1 MNNRANN
8 RGLALIAA
16 LVVSYIIYLFSGFIG
31 DVRAIDAIEARG
43 KADAIVVLT
52 GGLGRTE
59 VGLSL
64 LSSGSAGVMILSGV
78 HEDAELDSIFF
89 KKKLS
94 EKDRL
99 RIILEKNSRSTME
112 NAIEVRRIFEE
123 RGFRSMVLIT
133 SGYHM
138 KRALYIFRH
147 MMPDDYIIMPYSV
160 ESPNFDET
168 RWWGSTSLGLLTIE
182 FLKFYWYAAGF
193 GIGAYHF

>member
-1 MNNRANN
+1 MNNKANN

-16 LVVSYIIYLFSGFIG
+16 LVASYIIYLFSSFIG

-59 VGLSL
+59 VGLKL
-64 LSSGSAGVMILSGV
+64 LSSGTAGVMILSGV

-89 KKKLS
+89 RKKLS
-94 EKDRL
+94 ESDRL
-99 RIILEKNSRSTME
+99 RIILEKKSRSTIE

-123 RGFRSMVLIT
+123 KGFRSMVLIT

-147 MMPDDYIIMPYSV
+147 IMPDDYIIMPYSV

>member
-8 RGLALIAA
+8 RGLAFVVA
-16 LVVSYIIYLFSGFIG
+16 LVASYIVYLFSGFIG
-31 DVRAIDAIEARG
+31 DVRGIDAIGARG

-59 VGLSL
+59 VGLKL
-64 LSSGSAGVMILSGV
+64 LSSGTAGVMVLSGV

-89 KKKLS
+89 NKKIN

-99 RIILEKNSRSTME
+99 RIILEKNSRSTIE

-147 MMPDDYIIMPYSV
+147 MMPEDYTIMPYSV
-160 ESPNFDET
+160 DSPNFDET
-168 RWWGSTSLGLLTIE
+168 RWWGSSSLGLLTIE

-193 GIGAYHF
+193 GIGVYHI